1 MTTSYIV
8 AARRTALGRVG
19 GLHRNRRIDDLA
31 APVIAAALEDCHV
44 DPKRVDEIIIGN
56 ASEGGNPARL
66 IALAAGLPERVA
78 AATIDRQCGSG
89 LDAIITASRTIAA
102 GDAEIIVAGG
112 AESLST
118 APWRIAKPKSL
129 YQMPHFMRL
138 EPGSADTTD
147 EPQLFEAS
155 EQLSKRLGIGRARQ
169 DAYAVRAHLK
179 AEAARSAKRFVGEIV
194 PLRANAEEARD
205 QSAGEPGPQDLE
217 QLAPYVMP
225 DGTLT
230 QGNTSAMH
238 DGAAFVVVVSERV
251 WIELGKPRAMRLV
264 AGVIEGVAPENEAGA
279 PLEALK
285 KLYSR
290 LNGFNPKDI
299 GIVEMSETSAAQAL
313 ALADTF
319 GFDDAL
325 LNPDGGA
332 VVRGHPLGA
341 AGAVLV
347 VRLFT
352 RMVRAK
358 DPKASAA
365 RHRHARRHRRH
376 GSRGAVRDCLVVG
389 SDPLV

>member
-1 MTTSYIV
+1 LTSSYIV

-19 GLHRNRRIDDLA
+19 GLHRNRRIDELA
-31 APVIAAALEDCHV
+31 APVVRAALEDCGV
-44 DPKRVDEIIIGN
+44 SPETVDEIIIGN

-78 AATIDRQCGSG
+78 ASTVDRQCGSG
-89 LDAIITASRTIAA
+89 LDAIVSACRTISA
-102 GDAEIIVAGG
+102 GDADVIVAGG

-129 YQMPHFMRL
+129 YQTPHFMRI
-138 EPGSADTTD
+138 EPGASDTSE
-147 EPQLFEAS
+147 EPQLYEAS
-155 EQLSKRLGIGRARQ
+155 EQLSRRLSIGRMRQ
-169 DAYAVRAHLK
+169 DAYAVRARLK

-194 PLRANAEEARD
+194 PLRGNAEEARD
-205 QSAGEPGPQDLE
+205 ESSGEIDPVDLE
-217 QLAPYVMP
+217 RMAPFVAP

-230 QGNTSAMH
+230 QGNTAAMH
-238 DGAAFVVVVSERV
+238 DGAAFVVIVSEKV
-251 WIELGKPRAMRLV
+251 WQRLKKPKALRLV

-279 PLEALK
+279 PMEALR
-285 KLYSR
+285 KLYTR
-290 LNGFNPKDI
+290 LEGFNPKDI

-319 GFDDAL
+319 GFDDDL

-332 VVRGHPLGA
+332 LVRGHPLGA
-341 AGAVLV
+341 ASAVLV

-358 DPKASAA
+358 DAKAPKHGVATLGAIGGMGLAA
-365 RHRHARRHRRH
+365 LFQ
-376 GSRGAVRDCLVVG
+376 ST
-389 SDPLV
+389 